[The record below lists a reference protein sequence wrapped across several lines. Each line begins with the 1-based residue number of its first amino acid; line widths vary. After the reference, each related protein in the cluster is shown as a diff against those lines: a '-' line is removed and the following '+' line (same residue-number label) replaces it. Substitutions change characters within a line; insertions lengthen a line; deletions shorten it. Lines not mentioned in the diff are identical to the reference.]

1 MGTAVAEER
10 LPGMTTI
17 DPPPSS
23 SDDSIVDG
31 AQWREIRDAAHGDG
45 EAYGRL
51 VQGHQ
56 RAIADYMW
64 RFTRNRGE
72 WEELVQDV
80 FVEAYFSLKSFRGN
94 APLLHWLKKIAT
106 RVGYRY
112 WKRRKRQRMEATVPI
127 QSWDAAAPI
136 SPDLVEVQQAGTK
149 VHAMLGKL
157 APRDRLVLT
166 LFYLEGCA
174 VAEIA
179 GLTGWSQTMVK
190 VQTFRARNR
199 LKKLLAEEEGEQ

>member
-1 MGTAVAEER
+1 
-10 LPGMTTI
+10 
-17 DPPPSS
+17 
-23 SDDSIVDG
+23 
-31 AQWREIRDAAHGDG
+31 
-45 EAYGRL
+45 
-51 VQGHQ
+51 
-56 RAIADYMW
+56 
-64 RFTRNRGE
+64 
-72 WEELVQDV
+72 V

>member
-1 MGTAVAEER
+1 MAVAEER
-10 LPGMTTI
+10 LPDMTTM
-17 DPPPSS
+17 DQPPSS
-23 SDDSIVDG
+23 PDDQIVDG
-31 AQWREIRDAAHGDG
+31 AQWRDIRDAAGGDG

-80 FVEAYFSLKSFRGN
+80 FVEAYFSLKSFRGR
-94 APLLHWLKKIAT
+94 APLVHWLKKIAT

-112 WKRRKRQRMEATVPI
+112 WKRRKRRRAEATVPI
-127 QSWDAAAPI
+127 QSWDAAAPT
-136 SPDLVEVQQAGTK
+136 SADLVEVQQAGAK

-166 LFYLEGCA
+166 LFYLEGSA

>member
-1 MGTAVAEER
+1 MAVSEQR
-10 LPGMTTI
+10 SLGMTTI
-17 DPPPSS
+17 DEPPSS
-23 SDDSIVDG
+23 PDGPTVDP
-31 AQWREIRDAAHGDG
+31 AQWREIRAAVGGDG
-45 EAYGRL
+45 EAFARL

-56 RAIADYMW
+56 QGIADYMW

-80 FVEAYFSLKSFRGN
+80 FVEAYFSLKSFRGR
-94 APLLHWLKKIAT
+94 APLTHWLKKIAT

-112 WKRRKRQRMEATVPI
+112 WKRRKQRRTEGNVSI
-127 QSWDAAAPI
+127 QSWDAAAPAT
-136 SPDLVEVQQAGTK
+136 PDVIEVRQAGAA
-149 VHAMLGKL
+149 VHAVLAKL

-179 GLTGWSQTMVK
+179 RLTGWSQTMVK
-190 VQTFRARNR
+190 VQAFRARNR
-199 LKKLLAEEEGEQ
+199 LKKLLAEEESER